1 VLDGRVVLVTG
12 AEEPLG
18 AGLAEGLRAEGA
30 TVGLVAGDLA
40 DREGALA
47 AVAAAVG
54 EVGRPHALVHAAVE
68 PAGLEGMPLVDVDDE
83 RWWSVWEATMRASLW
98 LCQAVHPHLA
108 GNDGRV
114 VFLTPT
120 LSMSGAE
127 GLVALAAAVE
137 SQRIFAKAT
146 ARQWGVDGITVNCVA
161 PSPAVLGLE
170 VGEMA
175 LAAPALGRSGDPA
188 TDLAPIVAFLCGTG
202 SHFLTGATLC
212 ADGGIWMAP

>member
-1 VLDGRVVLVTG
+1 MLGGRVVLVTG
-12 AEEPLG
+12 ADRPLG
-18 AGLAEGLRAEGA
+18 AGLADGLRAAGA

-47 AVAAAVG
+47 AVADAVR
-54 EVGRPHALVHAAVE
+54 EVGRPHALVHAWFAE
-68 PAGLEGMPLVDVDDE
+68 EGLEPMPLVDVDDD
-83 RWWSVWEATMRASLW
+83 RWWSVWETTMRTSLW

-127 GLVALAAAVE
+127 GLVALATAVE
-137 SQRIFAKAT
+137 AQRLLAKAT

-161 PSPAVLGLE
+161 PSPSVLGLD

-175 LAAPALGRSGDPA
+175 LAAPALGRAGDPED
-188 TDLAPIVAFLCGTG
+188 DLGPIVAFLCGAG

-212 ADGGIWMAP
+212 ADGGLWMAP